1 MGSSRQTGHRVP
13 AEPLS
18 IRDAWSKIPSPG
30 STETAYERFTGK
42 RMERI
47 LAIVVAI
54 GSAVLGAQ
62 ALTAA
67 VTTLSQAEVTHIV
80 MLVVVFLPLTA
91 MVVACLIGRGVR
103 VFAGV
108 FAVIY
113 VLALAA
119 WPTVVDSSDKGAGDQ
134 PWIFFLVNVGVVAA
148 MLAFP
153 LRIQFAWA
161 AGMPFVYGY
170 VRLVQGQFS
179 REFWVTTAFDVSFTL
194 ILGVVIVALGW
205 MFRSVAA
212 GVDEARGQAV
222 ASYSTAAAAAAAEE
236 ERGAM
241 SALMH
246 DSVLAALIA
255 AERAESERAKEL
267 AVAMAREALTRLANT
282 EAAVAHEGSDEPVG
296 TAQIV
301 VELRRALSE
310 LGADAIVEERGG
322 IGLIPGRAA
331 RALVLAARQAIGNSL
346 SHANGRGLHIIAE
359 GHGDEGIGV
368 IVSDTGPGFDVGA
381 IGADRLGI
389 RASVF
394 ARMAGVAGTA
404 DIQSDEHGTTVML
417 GWERS

>member
-1 MGSSRQTGHRVP
+1 MA

-62 ALTAA
+62 ALISAMGSLSAA
-67 VTTLSQAEVTHIV
+67 DPAHLVTLI
-80 MLVVVFLPLTA
+80 VVFVPLAA
-91 MVVACLIGRGVR
+91 MLLACVVGRGVR
-103 VFAGV
+103 TFSGI
-108 FAVIY
+108 FAVVY

-119 WPTVVDSSDKGAGDQ
+119 WPTVVDPSDKGAGDQ

-153 LRIQFAWA
+153 LWLQFAWA

-170 VRLVQGQFS
+170 VRLVQGEFS

-194 ILGVVIVALGW
+194 ILGVVIVSLGW

-236 ERGAM
+236 ERAAM

-255 AERAESERAKEL
+255 AERAEGERAEEL
-267 AVAMAREALTRLANT
+267 AVAMAREALTRVANT
-282 EAAVAHEGSDEPVG
+282 EAAVAQEGSDEPVG

-331 RALVLAARQAIGNSL
+331 RALVLAARQAIGNAV
-346 SHANGRGLHIIAE
+346 SHANGRGLHIIVE
-359 GHGDEGIGV
+359 GHADEGV
-368 IVSDTGPGFDVGA
+368 VVTVSDTGSGFDVDS

-389 RASVF
+389 RASIF

-404 DIQSDEHGTTVML
+404 DIVSDEHGTTVTL
-417 GWERS
+417 GWVRS

>member
-1 MGSSRQTGHRVP
+1 MA

-62 ALTAA
+62 ALVSAMA
-67 VTTLSQAEVTHIV
+67 SLSNADPVHV
-80 MLVVVFLPLTA
+80 VALCVVFVPLLA
-91 MVVACLIGRGVR
+91 MLVACLIGRGVR
-103 VFAGV
+103 TFSGI
-108 FAVIY
+108 FAVVY
-113 VLALAA
+113 VLVLAA
-119 WPTVVDSSDKGAGDQ
+119 WPTIVDPSDKGAGEQ

-153 LRIQFAWA
+153 LALQFVWA
-161 AGMPFVYGY
+161 AGVPFVYGY
-170 VRLVQGQFS
+170 VRLVQGEFS
-179 REFWVTTAFDVSFTL
+179 RDFWVTTAFDVSFTL
-194 ILGVVIVALGW
+194 ILGVVIVSLGW

-236 ERGAM
+236 ERAAM

-255 AERAESERAKEL
+255 AERAEGDRAREL

-282 EAAVAHEGSDEPVG
+282 EAAVAQEGSDEPVG
-296 TAQIV
+296 TVQIV

-331 RALVLAARQAIGNSL
+331 RALVLAARQAIGNAV
-346 SHANGRGLHIIAE
+346 SHAGGRGLHIIVE

-368 IVSDTGPGFDVGA
+368 TISDTGPGFDVES

-389 RASVF
+389 RASIF

-404 DIQSDEHGTTVML
+404 DILSDGHGTTVVL

>member
-1 MGSSRQTGHRVP
+1 MA

-42 RMERI
+42 RIERI

-62 ALTAA
+62 ALISAMGSLSAA
-67 VTTLSQAEVTHIV
+67 DPAHLVTLI
-80 MLVVVFLPLTA
+80 VVFVPLAA
-91 MVVACLIGRGVR
+91 MLLACVVGRGVR
-103 VFAGV
+103 TFSGI
-108 FAVIY
+108 FAVVY

-119 WPTVVDSSDKGAGDQ
+119 WPTVVDPSDKGAGDQ

-153 LRIQFAWA
+153 LWLQFAWA

-170 VRLVQGQFS
+170 VRLVQGEFS

-194 ILGVVIVALGW
+194 ILGVVIVSLGW

-236 ERGAM
+236 ERAAM

-255 AERAESERAKEL
+255 AERAEGERAEEL

-282 EAAVAHEGSDEPVG
+282 EAAVAQEGSDEPVG
-296 TAQIV
+296 TAQII

-331 RALVLAARQAIGNSL
+331 RALVLAARQAIGNAV
-346 SHANGRGLHIIAE
+346 SHANGRGLHIIVE
-359 GHGDEGIGV
+359 GHADEGV
-368 IVSDTGPGFDVGA
+368 VVTVSDTGSGFDVDS

-389 RASVF
+389 RASIF

-404 DIQSDEHGTTVML
+404 DIVSDEHGTTVTL
-417 GWERS
+417 GWVRS

>member
-1 MGSSRQTGHRVP
+1 MP
-13 AEPLS
+13 ADPLS

-30 STETAYERFTGK
+30 AAETEFERFTGK

-54 GSAVLGAQ
+54 GSAAVGTQ
-62 ALTAA
+62 ALIAA
-67 VTTLSQAEVTHIV
+67 LHAMSFSDVPHITTLV
-80 MLVVVFLPLTA
+80 MVFAPLAATL
-91 MVVACLIGRGVR
+91 VACLLGRGVR
-103 VFAGV
+103 IASGV
-108 FAVIY
+108 FAIAY

-119 WPTVVDSSDKGAGDQ
+119 WPLVVDPADKAARDQ
-134 PWIFFLVNVGVVAA
+134 PWIFFLVNVVVAAA

-161 AGMPFVYGY
+161 FGVPFVYGY
-170 VRLVQGQFS
+170 VRLVQGEFS

-194 ILGVVIVALGW
+194 IFGVILISLGW

-222 ASYSTAAAAAAAEE
+222 ASYAEAAAAAAAEE
-236 ERGAM
+236 ERVAM

-255 AERAESERAKEL
+255 GERADGERAREL

-282 EAAVAHEGSDEPVG
+282 EGAVAQEGSDEPVG
-296 TAQIV
+296 SAQIV

-322 IGLIPGRAA
+322 LGRVPGRAA
-331 RALVLAARQAIGNSL
+331 RALVLAARQAIGNAVA
-346 SHANGRGLHIIAE
+346 HANGRGLHIVVD
-359 GHGDEGIGV
+359 GHGDEAVRV
-368 IVSDTGPGFDVGA
+368 IVSDTGPGFVLDD

-389 RASVF
+389 RASIF

-404 DIQSDEHGTTVML
+404 EIDSGEHGTIVTL
-417 GWERS
+417 GWERP

>member
-1 MGSSRQTGHRVP
+1 MPVD
-13 AEPLS
+13 PLS

-30 STETAYERFTGK
+30 AAETEFERFTGK

-54 GSAVLGAQ
+54 GSAAVGAQ
-62 ALTAA
+62 ALIAA
-67 VTTLSQAEVTHIV
+67 VGAMSFADVPHVATLV
-80 MLVVVFLPLTA
+80 LVFVPLAATL
-91 MVVACLIGRGVR
+91 VACVIGRAVR
-103 VFAGV
+103 LASGV
-108 FAVIY
+108 FAIAY

-119 WPTVVDSSDKGAGDQ
+119 WPLVVDPFDKVARDQ
-134 PWIFFLVNVGVVAA
+134 PWIFFLVNVVVAAA

-153 LRIQFAWA
+153 LRVQFAWA
-161 AGMPFVYGY
+161 LGVPFVYGY
-170 VRLVQGQFS
+170 VRLVQGEFS

-194 ILGVVIVALGW
+194 IFGVILISLGW

-222 ASYSTAAAAAAAEE
+222 ASYAAAAAAAAAEE
-236 ERGAM
+236 ERVAM

-255 AERAESERAKEL
+255 GERADGERAREL
-267 AVAMAREALTRLANT
+267 AVTMAREALTRLANT
-282 EAAVAHEGSDEPVG
+282 EGAVAQEGSDEPVG

-322 IGLIPGRAA
+322 LGVVPGRAA
-331 RALVLAARQAIGNSL
+331 RALVLAARQAIGNAVA
-346 SHANGRGLHIIAE
+346 HANGRGLHIIVD
-359 GHGDEGIGV
+359 GHGDEAIRV
-368 IVSDTGPGFDVGA
+368 TVADTGPGFDLDE

-389 RASVF
+389 RASIF

-404 DIQSDEHGTTVML
+404 DIHSGEHGTIVTL
-417 GWERS
+417 GWERA

>member
-1 MGSSRQTGHRVP
+1 MA

-30 STETAYERFTGK
+30 STETAFERFTGK

-47 LAIVVAI
+47 LAIVAAI

-62 ALTAA
+62 ALIAG
-67 VTTLSQAEVTHIV
+67 VNTLSQGDVAHVV
-80 MLVVVFLPLTA
+80 MLVVVFVPLAA
-91 MVVACLIGRGVR
+91 MLVGCLIGRGVR
-103 VFAGV
+103 VLSGI
-108 FAVIY
+108 FAVVY

-119 WPTVVDSSDKGAGDQ
+119 WPTVVDPSDKVAGEQ

-153 LRIQFAWA
+153 VRVQFAWA

-170 VRLVQGQFS
+170 VRLVQGEFS

-194 ILGVVIVALGW
+194 ILGVVIISLGW

-236 ERGAM
+236 ERAAM

-282 EAAVAHEGSDEPVG
+282 EAAVAQEGSDEPVG

-331 RALVLAARQAIGNSL
+331 RALVLAARQAIGNSV

-368 IVSDTGPGFDVGA
+368 TVSDTGPGFDVEA

-389 RASVF
+389 RASIF

-404 DIQSDEHGTTVML
+404 DIRSDEHGTTVTL
-417 GWERS
+417 GWERA

>member
-1 MGSSRQTGHRVP
+1 MT

-30 STETAYERFTGK
+30 STETAFERFTGK

-67 VTTLSQAEVTHIV
+67 LSTLSQADGAHMVILAV
-80 MLVVVFLPLTA
+80 VFVPLAAMLV
-91 MVVACLIGRGVR
+91 ACVIGRGVR
-103 VFAGV
+103 LFSGV
-108 FAVIY
+108 FAVVY

-119 WPTVVDSSDKGAGDQ
+119 WPTVVDPSDKSAGEQ

-153 LRIQFAWA
+153 LRLQFAWA

-170 VRLVQGQFS
+170 VRLVQGEFS

-194 ILGVVIVALGW
+194 ILGVVIIALGW

-222 ASYSTAAAAAAAEE
+222 ASYAAAAAAAAAEE
-236 ERGAM
+236 ERAAM

-246 DSVLAALIA
+246 DSVLAALIS

-282 EAAVAHEGSDEPVG
+282 EAAVAQEGSDEPVG

-301 VELRRALSE
+301 IELRRALSE

-331 RALVLAARQAIGNSL
+331 RALVLAARQAIGNSVT
-346 SHANGRGLHIIAE
+346 HANGRGLHIVAE

-368 IVSDTGPGFDVGA
+368 TVSDAGPGFDVDA

-389 RASVF
+389 RASIF

-404 DIQSDEHGTTVML
+404 DIQSDEHGTTVTL
-417 GWERS
+417 GWERA

>member
-1 MGSSRQTGHRVP
+1 MA

-18 IRDAWSKIPSPG
+18 IRDAWSRIPSPG

-62 ALTAA
+62 ALVSAMA
-67 VTTLSQAEVTHIV
+67 SLSEADPAHVV
-80 MLVVVFLPLTA
+80 ALCVVFVPLLA
-91 MVVACLIGRGVR
+91 MLVACLIGRGVR
-103 VFAGV
+103 TFSGI
-108 FAVIY
+108 FAVVY
-113 VLALAA
+113 VLVLAA
-119 WPTVVDSSDKGAGDQ
+119 WPTIVDPSDKGAGEQ

-153 LRIQFAWA
+153 LVLQFVWA
-161 AGMPFVYGY
+161 AGVPFVYGY
-170 VRLVQGQFS
+170 VRLVQGEFS
-179 REFWVTTAFDVSFTL
+179 RDFWVTTAFDVSFTL
-194 ILGVVIVALGW
+194 ILGVVIVSLGW

-236 ERGAM
+236 ERAAM

-255 AERAESERAKEL
+255 AERAEGERAREL

-282 EAAVAHEGSDEPVG
+282 EAAVAQEGSDEPVG
-296 TAQIV
+296 TVQIV

-331 RALVLAARQAIGNSL
+331 RALVLAARQAIGNAV
-346 SHANGRGLHIIAE
+346 SHAGGRGLHIIVE

-368 IVSDTGPGFDVGA
+368 TISDTGPGFDVES

-389 RASVF
+389 RASIF

-404 DIQSDEHGTTVML
+404 DILSDGHGTTVVL

>member
-1 MGSSRQTGHRVP
+1 MA

-62 ALTAA
+62 ALISAMGSLSAA
-67 VTTLSQAEVTHIV
+67 DPAHLVTLI
-80 MLVVVFLPLTA
+80 VVFVPLAA
-91 MVVACLIGRGVR
+91 MLLACVVGRGVR
-103 VFAGV
+103 TFSGI
-108 FAVIY
+108 FAVVY

-119 WPTVVDSSDKGAGDQ
+119 WPTVVDPSDKGAGDQ

-153 LRIQFAWA
+153 LWLQFAWA

-170 VRLVQGQFS
+170 VRLVQGEFS

-194 ILGVVIVALGW
+194 ILGVVIVSLGW

-236 ERGAM
+236 ERAAM

-255 AERAESERAKEL
+255 AERAEGERAEEL

-282 EAAVAHEGSDEPVG
+282 EAAVAQEGSDEPVG
-296 TAQIV
+296 TAQII

-331 RALVLAARQAIGNSL
+331 RALVLAARQAIGNAV
-346 SHANGRGLHIIAE
+346 SHANGRGLHIIVE
-359 GHGDEGIGV
+359 GHADEGV
-368 IVSDTGPGFDVGA
+368 VVTVSDTGSGFDVDS

-389 RASVF
+389 RASIF

-404 DIQSDEHGTTVML
+404 DIVSDEHGTTVTL
-417 GWERS
+417 GWVRS

>member
-1 MGSSRQTGHRVP
+1 VP

-30 STETAYERFTGK
+30 STETAFERFTGK

-62 ALTAA
+62 ALIAA
-67 VTTLSQAEVTHIV
+67 MNGLSQADTAHVV
-80 MLVVVFLPLTA
+80 MLFVVFVPLAA
-91 MVVACLIGRGVR
+91 MLVACVSGRGVR
-103 VFAGV
+103 IFAGI
-108 FAVIY
+108 FAVVY

-119 WPTVVDSSDKGAGDQ
+119 WPTVVDPSDKGAGDQ

-153 LRIQFAWA
+153 LRVQVAWA
-161 AGMPFVYGY
+161 VGMPFVYGY
-170 VRLVQGQFS
+170 VRLVQGEFS
-179 REFWVTTAFDVSFTL
+179 RDFWVTTAFDVSFTL
-194 ILGVVIVALGW
+194 ILGVVIVSLGW

-222 ASYSTAAAAAAAEE
+222 SSYSTAAAAAAAEE
-236 ERGAM
+236 ERAAM

-282 EAAVAHEGSDEPVG
+282 EAAVAQEGSDEPVG

-310 LGADAIVEERGG
+310 FGADAIVEERGG

-331 RALVLAARQAIGNSL
+331 RALVLAARQAVGNSVT
-346 SHANGRGLHIIAE
+346 HANGRGLHIIAE

-368 IVSDTGPGFDVGA
+368 TVSDTGPGFDVEA

-389 RASVF
+389 RASIF

-404 DIQSDEHGTTVML
+404 DVQSDEHGTTVTL

>member
-1 MGSSRQTGHRVP
+1 MP

-30 STETAYERFTGK
+30 STETAFERFTGK

-62 ALTAA
+62 ALIAA
-67 VTTLSQAEVTHIV
+67 MNGLSQADTAHIV
-80 MLVVVFLPLTA
+80 MLFVVFVPLAA
-91 MVVACLIGRGVR
+91 MLVACVSGRGVR
-103 VFAGV
+103 MFAGT
-108 FAVIY
+108 FAVVY

-119 WPTVVDSSDKGAGDQ
+119 WPTVVDPSDKGAGDQ

-153 LRIQFAWA
+153 LRVQVAWA
-161 AGMPFVYGY
+161 VGMPFVYGY
-170 VRLVQGQFS
+170 VRLVQGEFS
-179 REFWVTTAFDVSFTL
+179 RDFWVTTAFDVSFTL
-194 ILGVVIVALGW
+194 ILGVVIVSLGW

-236 ERGAM
+236 ERAAM

-282 EAAVAHEGSDEPVG
+282 EAAVAQEGSDEPVG

-310 LGADAIVEERGG
+310 FGADAIVEERGG

-331 RALVLAARQAIGNSL
+331 RALVLAARQAVGNSVT
-346 SHANGRGLHIIAE
+346 HANGRGLHIIAE

-368 IVSDTGPGFDVGA
+368 TVSDTGPGFDVEA

-389 RASVF
+389 RASIF

-404 DIQSDEHGTTVML
+404 DVHSDEHGTTVTL

>member
-1 MGSSRQTGHRVP
+1 MA

-30 STETAYERFTGK
+30 STETAFERFTGK

-47 LAIVVAI
+47 LAIVAAI

-62 ALTAA
+62 ALIAG
-67 VTTLSQAEVTHIV
+67 VNTLSQGDVAHVV
-80 MLVVVFLPLTA
+80 MLVVVFVPLAA
-91 MVVACLIGRGVR
+91 MLVGCLIGRGVR
-103 VFAGV
+103 VLSGI
-108 FAVIY
+108 FAVVY

-119 WPTVVDSSDKGAGDQ
+119 WPTVVDPSDKVAGEQ

-153 LRIQFAWA
+153 VRVQFAWA

-170 VRLVQGQFS
+170 VRLVQGEFS

-194 ILGVVIVALGW
+194 ILGVVIISLGW

-236 ERGAM
+236 ERAAM

-282 EAAVAHEGSDEPVG
+282 EAAVAQEGSDEPVG

-331 RALVLAARQAIGNSL
+331 RALVLAARQAIGNSV
-346 SHANGRGLHIIAE
+346 SHANGRGLHIVAE
-359 GHGDEGIGV
+359 GHGDEGVGV
-368 IVSDTGPGFDVGA
+368 TVSDTGPGFDVEA

-389 RASVF
+389 RASIF

-404 DIQSDEHGTTVML
+404 DIRSDDHGTTVTL
-417 GWERS
+417 GWERA

>member
-1 MGSSRQTGHRVP
+1 MP
-13 AEPLS
+13 ADPLS

-30 STETAYERFTGK
+30 SADTEFERFTGK

-54 GSAVLGAQ
+54 GSAALGVQ
-62 ALTAA
+62 ALIAALSSPMRADAGDVVILAA
-67 VTTLSQAEVTHIV
+67 VFVPLAA
-80 MLVVVFLPLTA
+80 ML
-91 MVVACLIGRGVR
+91 VACLIGRGVR
-103 VFAGV
+103 LFSGV

-119 WPTVVDSSDKGAGDQ
+119 WPSVVDPTDKSAGDQ

-153 LRIQFAWA
+153 LRLQFAWA

-170 VRLVQGQFS
+170 VRLVQGEFS

-194 ILGVVIVALGW
+194 ILGVVMIALGW

-222 ASYSTAAAAAAAEE
+222 SSYSTAAAAAAAEE
-236 ERGAM
+236 ERVAM

-255 AERAESERAKEL
+255 AERAEGERAKEL

-282 EAAVAHEGSDEPVG
+282 EVAVAQEGSDEPIG

-331 RALVLAARQAIGNSL
+331 RALVLAARQAIGNAVA
-346 SHANGRGLHIIAE
+346 HAGGRGLHIIAE
-359 GHGDEGIGV
+359 GHGDEGIAV
-368 IVSDTGPGFDVGA
+368 TVSDAGPGFDVDS

-389 RASVF
+389 RASIL

-404 DIQSDEHGTTVML
+404 QIRSDDHGTIVVL

>member
-1 MGSSRQTGHRVP
+1 MA

-62 ALTAA
+62 ALISAMGSLSAA
-67 VTTLSQAEVTHIV
+67 DPAHLVTLI
-80 MLVVVFLPLTA
+80 VVFVPLAA
-91 MVVACLIGRGVR
+91 MLLACVVGWGVR
-103 VFAGV
+103 TFSGI
-108 FAVIY
+108 FAVVY

-119 WPTVVDSSDKGAGDQ
+119 WPTVVDPSDKGAGDQ

-153 LRIQFAWA
+153 LRLQFAWA

-170 VRLVQGQFS
+170 VRLVQGEFS

-194 ILGVVIVALGW
+194 ILGVVIVSLGW

-236 ERGAM
+236 ERAAM

-255 AERAESERAKEL
+255 AERAEGERAEEL

-282 EAAVAHEGSDEPVG
+282 EAAVAQEGSDEPVG

-331 RALVLAARQAIGNSL
+331 RALVLAARQAIGNAV
-346 SHANGRGLHIIAE
+346 SHANGRGLHIIVE
-359 GHGDEGIGV
+359 GHADEGV
-368 IVSDTGPGFDVGA
+368 VVTVSDTGSGFDVEA

-389 RASVF
+389 RASIF

-404 DIQSDEHGTTVML
+404 DIVSDEHGTTVTL
-417 GWERS
+417 GWVRS